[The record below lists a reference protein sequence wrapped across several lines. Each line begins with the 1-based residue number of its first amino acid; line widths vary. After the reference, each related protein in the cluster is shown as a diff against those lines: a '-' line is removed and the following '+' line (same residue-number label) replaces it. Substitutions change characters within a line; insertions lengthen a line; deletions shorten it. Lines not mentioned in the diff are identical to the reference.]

1 MTDNFYRAFED
12 RYRGSR
18 ELIKSRLEVYLPF
31 TIPLLKSYP
40 SAGTIDLGCGRGEW
54 LELLTQAGFKPI
66 GIDLDQDMLESCLER
81 GLHVEHGD
89 AVAYLTDLPD
99 QSQVVVSAFHVIEHI
114 PFEALRIIVR
124 EAMRVLK
131 PGGLLILETPNPENL
146 IVGSCNFYLDPTHQK
161 PIPPLQLE
169 FLVEYEGFAKV
180 KTLRLQ
186 ESKELVSRSE
196 VSLYEAL
203 HGASLDYAVVAQKN
217 GNEEVIGLAKEA
229 FDNDYGLPRDVL
241 LNRWDER
248 FNLILTKITKASDLV
263 AQANERAGIA
273 EAQAAQASER
283 AGIAEAQAAQAS
295 ERAGIAE
302 SRADQA
308 NQTTMEISQQFNAVI
323 NSRSWRLTK
332 PLRLAGKFARWF
344 VRGSKAWLTFAPGSR
359 PRRVCRKALVWLM
372 NKVRENPKLKT
383 KSVIWL
389 NKHPSLKQRLKR
401 IAFAQPPAASDFL
414 VTDIRTE
421 NISDLSPRARQ
432 IYLRLNA
439 ALEKVNKDS
448 K

>member
-295 ERAGIAE
+295 ER
-302 SRADQA
+302 
-308 NQTTMEISQQFNAVI
+308 
-323 NSRSWRLTK
+323 
-332 PLRLAGKFARWF
+332 
-344 VRGSKAWLTFAPGSR
+344 
-359 PRRVCRKALVWLM
+359 
-372 NKVRENPKLKT
+372 
-383 KSVIWL
+383 
-389 NKHPSLKQRLKR
+389 
-401 IAFAQPPAASDFL
+401 
-414 VTDIRTE
+414 
-421 NISDLSPRARQ
+421 
-432 IYLRLNA
+432 
-439 ALEKVNKDS
+439 
-448 K
+448 

>member
-66 GIDLDQDMLESCLER
+66 GIDLDQDMLESCLEK

-146 IVGSCNFYLDPTHQK
+146 IVGSCNFYLDPTHEK

-169 FLVEYEGFAKV
+169 FLIEYEGFAKF

-186 ESKELVSRSE
+186 ESKELATRSE

-203 HGASLDYAVVAQKN
+203 HGASPDYAVVAQKN
-217 GNEEVIGLAKEA
+217 ANEDVIGLAKEA
-229 FDNDYGLPRDVL
+229 FDTEYGLPLDVL
-241 LNRWDER
+241 LNRWDDR
-248 FNLILTKITKASDLV
+248 FNLILTKITKAADLV
-263 AQANERAGIA
+263 
-273 EAQAAQASER
+273 AQASER

-323 NSRSWRLTK
+323 NSRSWKLTK
-332 PLRLAGKFARWF
+332 PLRLTGKFARWF

-359 PRRVCRKALVWLM
+359 PRRVSRKAIVWLM

-383 KSVIWL
+383 KSLIWL

-401 IAFAQPPAASDFL
+401 IALAQPPAASDFL
-414 VTDIRTE
+414 VTDIRTG

-432 IYLRLNA
+432 IYISLKSAVENA
-439 ALEKVNKDS
+439 DKEAK
-448 K
+448 